1 MTRKLR
7 GAFLG
12 CQTRSNI
19 CGGDASERSDR
30 VRDLPQPI
38 RGRWYVRNLR
48 FVALDVARSIFGR
61 FLTGHHLDLSLCFSL
76 APRAGFEPATN
87 RLTAGCSTAELPG
100 NALATVASNKR
111 GSRLQSVKSAPA
123 DFAGSGGRAGWRCPH
138 AYARAELAVAS
149 ATAALSEGPSSA
161 TQRAR
166 SRTCRHS

>member
-1 MTRKLR
+1 MMGRQSFAADAYCPRRMITDRT
-7 GAFLG
+7 
-12 CQTRSNI
+12 CQ
-19 CGGDASERSDR
+19 
-30 VRDLPQPI
+30 PQSQGVELVHDTI
-38 RGRWYVRNLR
+38 KV
-48 FVALDVARSIFGR
+48 
-61 FLTGHHLDLSLCFSL
+61 

-149 ATAALSEGPSSA
+149 ATAALSEGPS
-161 TQRAR
+161 
-166 SRTCRHS
+166 